1 MINADMKEYGFYL
14 YGEENEYGQ
23 ATLSEEI
30 NGTVKMSVYTS
41 NKSVQDNI
49 NYQNANYIGFT
60 YGEVKDNYVIQ
71 YGDLKLKVLYVIQ
84 APRLMK
90 QVFMEKM

>member
-14 YGEENEYGQ
+14 YGVENEYGQ
-23 ATLSEEI
+23 STLSEEI
-30 NGTVKMSVYTS
+30 NGTVKMSIYTS
-41 NKSVQDNI
+41 NKSVQENI

-60 YGEVKDNYVIQ
+60 YADVQDNYVIQ
-71 YGDLKLKVLYVIQ
+71 YGDLKLKVLYIIS

>member
-1 MINADMKEYGFYL
+1 MIISGMKEYGYYL

-23 ATLSEEI
+23 PTLSEEI
-30 NGTVKMSVYTS
+30 NGTVKMSIYTS

-49 NYQNANYIGFT
+49 NYENANYIGFT
-60 YGEVKDNYVIQ
+60 YADIDDKYVIQ
-71 YGDLKLKVLYVIQ
+71 YGDEKLKVLYIVA

-90 QVFMEKM
+90 QVFMGKM